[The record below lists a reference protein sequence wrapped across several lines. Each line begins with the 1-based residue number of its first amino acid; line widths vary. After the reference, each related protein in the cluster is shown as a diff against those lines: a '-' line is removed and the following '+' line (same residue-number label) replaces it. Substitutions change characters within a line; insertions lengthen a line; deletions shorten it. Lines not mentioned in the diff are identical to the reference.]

1 MVAMDEYESVAKFYK
16 DNTSFI
22 EEMEEKEGQE
32 LEIAISEAK
41 KFLVKYGLKPQQYGK
56 CKFNNLQTRTE
67 GVYHNGDWRKTNFIL
82 VKVFRNKIYCWFDA
96 VKVMQSICNSEIH
109 ILTEEELKMVLGF
122 MKSLLD
128 WMKDIEDSLFICP
141 AKISIIKKK
150 IKGLFYTKSGKLKK
164 GISTSSIITMLYE
177 MLMFKSLN
185 KQYKIL

>member
-1 MVAMDEYESVAKFYK
+1 MDEYESVAKFYK

-96 VKVMQSICNSEIH
+96 VKIPDARPHYSSRV
-109 ILTEEELKMVLGF
+109 
-122 MKSLLD
+122 
-128 WMKDIEDSLFICP
+128 
-141 AKISIIKKK
+141 A
-150 IKGLFYTKSGKLKK
+150 GKRFRRIDLPDARC
-164 GISTSSIITMLYE
+164 LC
-177 MLMFKSLN
+177 
-185 KQYKIL
+185 